1 MRHVI
6 FFILGLIFGS
16 FANVLIYRP
25 IAGLK
30 LNEPRFSICPIC
42 RNRIKWYDNIPVLSY
57 IFLKGRCRY
66 CGSKISVRYPLIE
79 LTYAIVFLLNSYI
92 FPLDKAFA
100 MNLIFLVSVPAFII
114 DLKKMLLPDYT
125 WIVISITSFYI
136 NFKYYKAMLVFDII
150 GVIITLLVLLLLK
163 LKYKDGIGEG
173 DLFLLPAFVFGCGIL
188 NMPILLL
195 LSSFGGIIFSLSKK
209 QTLIPFG
216 PFIIISGYILLMLRY
231 LNINIFML

>member
-1 MRHVI
+1 MKHLI

-30 LNEPRFSICPIC
+30 LNEPRFSICPVC

-57 IFLKGRCRY
+57 IILRGRCRY
-66 CGSKISVRYPLIE
+66 CGSKISVRYPLVE
-79 LTYAIVFLLNSYI
+79 LSYAIAFLVNSSV
-92 FPLDKAFA
+92 FPLDKAIA
-100 MNLIFLVSVPAFII
+100 MSLVFLVSVPAFMI

-125 WIVISITSFYI
+125 WIVISLVSAYT
-136 NFKYYKAMLVFDII
+136 NLRYYKELIILDALGAAVTVF
-150 GVIITLLVLLLLK
+150 VLLLLK
-163 LKYKDGIGEG
+163 IKYRNGIGEG
-173 DLFLLPAFVFGCGIL
+173 DIFLLPAFAFGCGIL
-188 NMPILLL
+188 YMPMLLL
-195 LSSFGGIIFSLSKK
+195 LSSFGGIVFSLSRK

-216 PFIIISGYILLMLRY
+216 PFIILSGYVLLMLRY

>member
-1 MRHVI
+1 MKHLI

-30 LNEPRFSICPIC
+30 LNEPRFSICPAC

-66 CGSKISVRYPLIE
+66 CGAKISVRYPLIE
-79 LTYAIVFLLNSYI
+79 LSYAVVFLLNSYI
-92 FPLDKAFA
+92 FTLDKALA
-100 MNLIFLVSVPAFII
+100 INLVFMVSVPAFII

-125 WIVISITSFYI
+125 WIVVSMVSVYI
-136 NFKYYKAMLVFDII
+136 NFRYHKDTLLYDII

-173 DLFLLPAFVFGCGIL
+173 DIFLLPAFAFGCGIF

-195 LSSFGGIIFSLSKK
+195 LSSLGGIVFSLSKK
-209 QTLIPFG
+209 QSLIPFG
-216 PFIIISGYILLMLRY
+216 PFIILSGYVLLMLRY